1 MRGQRTV
8 SAAAR
13 ALTVEP
19 LLLFLLGVR
28 ASPLPSSR
36 GHRVINASGVH
47 ESERCVSRN
56 VGVWTDEE

>member
-8 SAAAR
+8 SADAR

-36 GHRVINASGVH
+36 GHRVINASG